1 MKTPK
6 VVLLALTFFC
16 LSSNFAQTKYE
27 LTHYF
32 LQVGSTPQTYKGSIE
47 ITDEYLTFTS
57 LPNKDQNPTD
67 TITKVSKEKILK
79 NKKGFFIKTLAPHSN
94 QVAHNYT
101 IELSEDKE
109 EKRLGVYYITLMVAS
124 NSGDRTTI
132 FFKGKLVK

>member
-6 VVLLALTFFC
+6 VVLFAITFFC
-16 LSSNFAQTKYE
+16 LSSTFAQTKFE

-32 LQVGSTPQTYKGSIE
+32 LNVGSTPQTYKGSIE
-47 ITDEYLTFTS
+47 ITDDYLTFTS
-57 LPNKDQNPTD
+57 LPNTDQNPTD

-79 NKKGFFIKTLAPHSN
+79 NKKGYFIKTLAPNSN

-101 IELSEDKE
+101 FELSDDKE
-109 EKRLGVYYITLMVAS
+109 EKRQGIYYVTLMVAS

-132 FFKGKLVK
+132 FFKGKLIK